1 MALALLD
8 DFREDSVA
16 GEAREAV
23 DSFLDRL
30 AYLIKQAKDQLLFID
45 DARIHNESV
54 LNRMI
59 FNPALPDDILV
70 RVSIMNERVGR
81 EFARPSALRSHGPVR
96 PSAQVFLQAYALH
109 FTTAAAASQLRV
121 SLRDRFTSFM
131 LVPGRTLCVAHARAR
146 PLTAHAN
153 DSSLNGQP
161 VEVLD
166 SAEIELVMTALKQTL
181 GAMNAAYDHCFWLL
195 EKIRMFSSI

>member
-70 RVSIMNERVGR
+70 RVSIMNERV
-81 EFARPSALRSHGPVR
+81 
-96 PSAQVFLQAYALH
+96 FLQAYALH

-131 LVPGRTLCVAHARAR
+131 LVPGRTF
-146 PLTAHAN
+146 
-153 DSSLNGQP
+153 SLNGQP

>member
-131 LVPGRTLCVAHARAR
+131 LVPGRTF
-146 PLTAHAN
+146 
-153 DSSLNGQP
+153 SLNGQP

>member
-70 RVSIMNERVGR
+70 RVSIMNER
-81 EFARPSALRSHGPVR
+81 
-96 PSAQVFLQAYALH
+96 VFLQAYALH